1 MAGLAGSEGRRTDIR
16 EEIEYLSQE
25 DQMEEFMF
33 LGLRKTEG
41 ISMEEF
47 SAAFGRDIFDVYGAQ
62 LRKMS
67 GQGLI
72 EVSDGRVRLTERGPD
87 VSNYVFS
94 EFIL

>member
-1 MAGLAGSEGRRTDIR
+1 
-16 EEIEYLSQE
+16 
-25 DQMEEFMF
+25 
-33 LGLRKTEG
+33 
-41 ISMEEF
+41 MEEF

-72 EVSDGRVRLTERGPD
+72 EVSDGRVRLTERGTD

>member
-1 MAGLAGSEGRRTDIR
+1 
-16 EEIEYLSQE
+16 
-25 DQMEEFMF
+25 MEEFMF

-41 ISMEEF
+41 ISREEF

-72 EVSDGRVRLTERGPD
+72 EVSDGRVRLTERGTD